1 MRYVNDALLL
11 VKDKDIN
18 DIPTVKSRMIGE
30 VGIIGGFG
38 HCNNF

>member
-38 HCNNF
+38 HFNNF